1 MRSHRDGRKP
11 TSPNNHGLAPDS
23 RLQVRL
29 LGPLE
34 VTVGARTVELTTG
47 RLRTLI
53 VALALSAGRPVTVD
67 QLTKTVWG
75 QNLPVDVRRTLSTY
89 MTRLRTALGA
99 ESVVFDPTGY
109 VLRVSPDD
117 VDALRFNH
125 LLDAAARAV
134 DPAREAELTDQA
146 VALWR
151 EFPFQG
157 VQSAWLEDTEA
168 PRMVER
174 YLSAVE
180 RRADRLISAGHGA
193 DQGDLG
199 ADGDIGALL
208 AGDPFG
214 LSAGTLRG
222 GVLGVEQQQ
231 PHGVG
236 GRLVGGRIRCEEGQL
251 LGGGAH
257 RVAPFSSRKTSPR
270 ASRSSWSRPR
280 VSRTKPS
287 SSPVS
292 GVPTA
297 VRFSRIC
304 SGRVNPTR
312 TAA

>member
-1 MRSHRDGRKP
+1 
-11 TSPNNHGLAPDS
+11 
-23 RLQVRL
+23 VRL

-34 VTVGARTVELTTG
+34 VIVGARTVELTTG

-193 DQGDLG
+193 DLLPQLKELT
-199 ADGDIGALL
+199 ARFPLRESLWARLL
-208 AGDPFG
+208 A
-214 LSAGTLRG
+214 
-222 GVLGVEQQQ
+222 VLDRCDRPIEALKYYEMIRV
-231 PHGVG
+231 
-236 GRLVGGRIRCEEGQL
+236 RIVRE
-251 LGGGAH
+251 LGSIQG
-257 RVAPFSSRKTSPR
+257 PSC
-270 ASRSSWSRPR
+270 SRS
-280 VSRTKPS
+280 
-287 SSPVS
+287 
-292 GVPTA
+292 
-297 VRFSRIC
+297 
-304 SGRVNPTR
+304 TR
-312 TAA
+312 NC